1 MPMNK
6 PRLRVNM
13 ISETTFTV
21 RGHGV
26 HTAFIEMT
34 KGVTARPELD
44 VVVNKFRKADV
55 THIQTIGLYSALHL
69 LSPRGGKK
77 VISVHVIPD
86 SLIGSIKG
94 AEKVAWLS
102 KAYLKWFYGKADM
115 LLPVSE
121 ETQNSL
127 KKEMGLKNP
136 SQVLFNTV
144 NSVEYITTS
153 SDKAVAR
160 KKLNIA
166 QDAFVVMGNGQVQPR
181 KRFDSFIAAAKQLPD
196 VTFIWVGG
204 IPFKRLGAD
213 YEHMQQL
220 IQDAPNNVT
229 VTGVIELAEVRT
241 YLAASNAFFLPS
253 DQENHPLSLLEAAAS
268 SLPLIVRDIP
278 QYDSAFGDHVLR
290 GDDTSFIMI
299 IKRLITDKPYYKQAV
314 AGAQTIARRF
324 DTPKAAQQ
332 LSQLYTDLTKEKN

>member
-1 MPMNK
+1 MNK
-6 PRLRVNM
+6 PPLKVNM

-34 KGVTARPELD
+34 KGVSARPELD

-77 VISVHVIPD
+77 VVSVHVIPD

-94 AEKVAWLS
+94 AEKFAGLS

-121 ETQNSL
+121 ETQKAL
-127 KKEMGLKNP
+127 KGDMKLKNP

-153 SDKAVAR
+153 YEKEAAR
-160 KKLNIA
+160 KKLGIRPG
-166 QDAFVVMGNGQVQPR
+166 QFVVMGNGQVQPR
-181 KRFDSFIAAAKQLPD
+181 KRFDTFVAVAKQLPD

-213 YEHMQQL
+213 YEHMQAL
-220 IQDAPNNVT
+220 IHNAPSNVT
-229 VTGVIELAEVRT
+229 VTGVIELEEVHN
-241 YLAASNAFFLPS
+241 YLKASDAFMLPS
-253 DQENHPLSLLEAAAS
+253 DQENHPLAMLEAAAAQ
-268 SLPLIVRDIP
+268 LPIVVRDIP
-278 QYDSAFGDHVLR
+278 QYDSAFGNDVLR
-290 GDDTSFIMI
+290 GNDTSFVNI
-299 IKRLITDKPYYKQAV
+299 IKKLATDKAYYAEAV
-314 AGAQTIARRF
+314 KGSKLVAKRF
-324 DTPKAAQQ
+324 DTPNAAKQ
-332 LSQLYTDLTKEKN
+332 LLEIYTNLVRGSE

>member
-1 MPMNK
+1 MNK
-6 PRLRVNM
+6 PLKVNM

-34 KGVTARPELD
+34 KGVSALPQLD

-77 VISVHVIPD
+77 VVSVHVIPD

-94 AEKVAWLS
+94 AEKVAKLS

-121 ETQNSL
+121 ETQAAL
-127 KKEMGLKNP
+127 KGDMKLKNP

-144 NSVEYITTS
+144 NSVEYITTPL
-153 SDKAVAR
+153 DKEAAR
-160 KKLNIA
+160 KKLGIKPGE
-166 QDAFVVMGNGQVQPR
+166 FVVMGNGQVQPR
-181 KRFDSFIAAAKQLPD
+181 KRFDTFVSVAKQLPD
-196 VTFIWVGG
+196 VKFIWVGG

-220 IQDAPNNVT
+220 IHNAPGNVT
-229 VTGVIELAEVRT
+229 VTGVIELEEVHN
-241 YLAASNAFFLPS
+241 YLKASNAFFLPS
-253 DQENHPLSLLEAAAS
+253 DQENHPLAMLEAAAS
-268 SLPLIVRDIP
+268 QFPIVVRDIP
-278 QYDSAFGDHVLR
+278 QYDSAFGNDVLR
-290 GDDTSFIMI
+290 GDDTSFATI
-299 IKRLITDKPYYKQAV
+299 IKKLSTDKNYYAEAV
-314 AGAQTIARRF
+314 TGSKKVAQRF
-324 DTPKAAQQ
+324 DTPNAAKE
-332 LSQLYTDLTKEKN
+332 LLKIYTNLVKEAK

>member
-1 MPMNK
+1 
-6 PRLRVNM
+6 M

-34 KGVTARPELD
+34 KGVKMRPELD

-69 LSPRGGKK
+69 LSPWGGKK

-115 LLPVSE
+115 LLPVSN

-127 KKEMGLKNP
+127 KNEMKLTNP

-144 NSVEYITTS
+144 NSVEYITTAL
-153 SDKAVAR
+153 DKQAAR
-160 KKLNIA
+160 KKLGIKP
-166 QDAFVVMGNGQVQPR
+166 DTFVVMGNGQVQPR
-181 KRFDSFIAAAKQLPD
+181 KRFDTFVEAAKALPE

-204 IPFKRLGAD
+204 IPFKNLGAD
-213 YEHMQQL
+213 HKHMQHL
-220 IQDAPNNVT
+220 MDTSPDNVT
-229 VTGVIELAEVRT
+229 VTGVIELDAVRA
-241 YLAASNAFFLPS
+241 YLTSADAFFLPS
-253 DQENHPLSLLEAAAS
+253 DQENHPLALLEAAAS
-268 SLPLIVRDIP
+268 GLPMVVRDIP
-278 QYDSAFGDHVLR
+278 QYDSAFGNDVLR
-290 GDDTSFIMI
+290 GTDKTFVDI
-299 IKRLITDKPYYKQAV
+299 IKQLMSDKAFYAKAV
-314 AGAQTIARRF
+314 KGSKLVAKRF
-324 DTPKAAQQ
+324 DTPNAGKELLAI
-332 LSQLYTDLTKEKN
+332 YTSLIGGSK

>member
-1 MPMNK
+1 MNK

-34 KGVTARPELD
+34 KGVSALPQLD

-77 VISVHVIPD
+77 VVSVHVIPD

-127 KKEMGLKNP
+127 KTDMGLTNP
-136 SQVLFNTV
+136 TQVLFNTV
-144 NSVEYITTS
+144 NSVEYITTTA
-153 SDKAVAR
+153 DKDTAR
-160 KKLNIA
+160 KKLGIQPNE
-166 QDAFVVMGNGQVQPR
+166 FVVMGNGQVQPR
-181 KRFDSFIAAAKQLPD
+181 KRFDSFVAAAKALPD
-196 VTFIWVGG
+196 IKFIWVGG
-204 IPFKRLGAD
+204 IPFKSLGAD
-213 YEHMQQL
+213 HKHMQEL
-220 IQDAPNNVT
+220 MDNAPSNVT
-229 VTGVIELAEVRT
+229 VTGVIELEEVRH
-241 YLAASNAFFLPS
+241 YLMSTNAFFLPS
-253 DQENHPLSLLEAAAS
+253 DQENHPLALLEAAAS
-268 SLPLIVRDIP
+268 GLPMVVRDIP
-278 QYDSAFGDHVLR
+278 QYDSAFGDYVLR
-290 GDDTSFIMI
+290 GDDTSFVDI
-299 IKRLITDKPYYKQAV
+299 IKKLSTDKAFYAKGIK
-314 AGAQTIARRF
+314 GAKVIAQRF
-324 DTPKAAQQ
+324 DTPQAAQT
-332 LSQLYTDLTKEKN
+332 LLKIYTNLVEGSK

>member
-1 MPMNK
+1 MNK

-26 HTAFIEMT
+26 HTAFVEMT
-34 KGVTARPELD
+34 KGISALPELD

-55 THIQTIGLYSALHL
+55 THIQTIGLYSALQL
-69 LSPRGGKK
+69 LSPFGGKK
-77 VISVHVIPD
+77 VVSVHVIPD

-94 AEKVAWLS
+94 AEKVAGLS

-144 NSVEYITTS
+144 NSVEYITTP
-153 SDKAVAR
+153 SDKAAAR
-160 KKLNIA
+160 KKLKIA
-166 QDAFVVMGNGQVQPR
+166 ADAFVVMGNGQVQPR
-181 KRFDSFIAAAKQLPD
+181 KRFDSFVATAKQLPD

-213 YEHMQQL
+213 YEHMQAL
-220 IQDAPNNVT
+220 IHNAPKNVT
-229 VTGVIELAEVRT
+229 VTGVIELEEVRA
-241 YLAASNAFFLPS
+241 YLAAADAFMLPS
-253 DQENHPLSLLEAAAS
+253 DQENHPLAMLEAAAS
-268 SLPLIVRDIP
+268 SLPIVVRDIP
-278 QYDSAFGDHVLR
+278 QYDSAFGNNVLR
-290 GDDTSFIMI
+290 GDDTSFVTL
-299 IKRLITDKPYYKQAV
+299 IKKLTTDKKFYNEAV
-314 AGAQTIARRF
+314 KGSQIIAKRF
-324 DTPKAAQQ
+324 DTPEAAKTL
-332 LSQLYTDLTKEKN
+332 LSIYTDLVKETK

>member
-1 MPMNK
+1 MNK

-26 HTAFIEMT
+26 HTAFVEMT
-34 KGVTARPELD
+34 KGVSARPELD

-55 THIQTIGLYSALHL
+55 THIQTIGFYSALHL

-77 VISVHVIPD
+77 VVSVHVIPD

-127 KKEMGLKNP
+127 KHDMGLTNP

-144 NSVEYITTS
+144 NNVEYITTS
-153 SDKAVAR
+153 SDKAAAR
-160 KKLNIA
+160 KKLGIA
-166 QDAFVVMGNGQVQPR
+166 NDAFVVMGNGQVQPR
-181 KRFDSFIAAAKQLPD
+181 KRFDSFVAVAKQLPD
-196 VTFIWVGG
+196 VIFIWVGG
-204 IPFKRLGAD
+204 IPFKSLGAD
-213 YEHMQQL
+213 HKHMQEL
-220 IQDAPNNVT
+220 MDTAPSNVT
-229 VTGVIELAEVRT
+229 VTGVIELEEVRQ
-241 YLAASNAFFLPS
+241 YLAAADAFMLPS
-253 DQENHPLSLLEAAAS
+253 DQENHPLAMLEAAAS
-268 SLPLIVRDIP
+268 SLPIVVRDIP
-278 QYDSAFGDHVLR
+278 QYDSAFGNHVLR
-290 GDDTSFIMI
+290 GDDKSFADI
-299 IKRLITDKPYYKQAV
+299 IKKLVSDKRYYDEAIK
-314 AGAQTIARRF
+314 GSKIIAKRF
-324 DTPKAAQQ
+324 DTPKAAKE
-332 LSQLYTDLTKEKN
+332 LLKIYTNLMEGAQ